1 MNSHLKK
8 QIGFGLFTFAIYTL
22 LVGWQAAIM
31 LLVGVGFHE
40 YSHLLAAKR
49 MGLPTKGFYL
59 LPFIGGVALVSGK
72 YKTFGQQA
80 FVVLAG
86 PVGGGVLALVTAGTY
101 FLTGVPALAAAAA
114 WMCWLNL
121 FNLLPLSFMD
131 GGQLLGTITYSIN
144 KTFGMVIRIVS
155 TLIAVVVL
163 WFFNP
168 ILSGL
173 VILFGGSG
181 VILELRN
188 WHYYRTERTYMC
200 DEDYLNP
207 PTRLSRGQ
215 MALTIGGWAATASI
229 LLLAS
234 YILQQ
239 DPASA
244 ISTIIHR

>member
-1 MNSHLKK
+1 MNSYLKK
-8 QIGFGLFTFAIYTL
+8 QISFAAFTFVIYTL

-49 MGLPTKGFYL
+49 MGLPTKGFFL
-59 LPFIGGVALVSGK
+59 LPFVGGVALVSGE

-86 PVGGGVLALVTAGTY
+86 PVGGGLLALVTAGVY
-101 FLTGVPALAAAAA
+101 YLTGIPAFAAAAA

-144 KTFGMVIRIVS
+144 KTLGMVLHVLS
-155 TLIAVVVL
+155 TVIAVVVL
-163 WFFNP
+163 WFYNP

-173 VILFGGSG
+173 VLLFGGGG
-181 VILELRN
+181 VIIELRN
-188 WHYYRTERTYMC
+188 WHHFRTERSYLC
-200 DEDYLNP
+200 DERYLHP
-207 PTRLSRGQ
+207 PAALSVGQ
-215 MALTIGGWAATASI
+215 IALTVAGWAGTAGI

-234 YILQQ
+234 YLLQQ
-239 DPASA
+239 DPSSA